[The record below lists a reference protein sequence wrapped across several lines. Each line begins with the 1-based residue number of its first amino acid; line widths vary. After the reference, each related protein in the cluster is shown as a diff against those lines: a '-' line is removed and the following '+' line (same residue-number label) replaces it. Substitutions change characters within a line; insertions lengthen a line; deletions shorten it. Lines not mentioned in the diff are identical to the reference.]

1 MNQKP
6 LIYPKRQYQTKPIVH
21 SVKNILP
28 KEKRRLKIKFQ
39 DTYSVS
45 HGSLRHWQNSHSDS
59 VTNKRNLFREKE
71 IEPLKESFLEKIN
84 TMAIHSDYL
93 TLLQKTVYKTYK
105 TIKDGIQN
113 SNFYQKILSNPKIIA
128 LGSISVNIY
137 DRAKQLG
144 LIAFLVKRFGKSEA
158 DQHIRTTGSGIK
170 TLWVME
176 RAEFDHLTLNIV
188 LVDDRTR
195 LPIDRPIIVTGNF
208 CSPKIQPD
216 ITNGFQ
222 YTGDQSKFDWL
233 YKAIHPKLK
242 SRNFSG
248 TQHEIWGCKLP
259 KTLVLD
265 NTSEF
270 IEGGLLQTL
279 EKLKKMEIK
288 GIFSPEGGI

>member
-28 KEKRRLKIKFQ
+28 KEKRRLKNKFQ
-39 DTYSVS
+39 DTYRVS
-45 HGSLRHWQNSHSDS
+45 HGSLRHWQNSDSDS
-59 VTNKRNLFREKE
+59 FANKRNLFSKKE
-71 IEPLKESFLEKIN
+71 IEPLKGSFLEKIN

-93 TLLQKTVYKTYK
+93 TLLQKTVYKTKK

-144 LIAFLVKRFGKSEA
+144 LIA
-158 DQHIRTTGSGIK
+158 
-170 TLWVME
+170 
-176 RAEFDHLTLNIV
+176 AEIDHSTLNIV

-195 LPIDRPIIVTGNF
+195 FPIDRPIIVTGNF
-208 CSPKIQPD
+208 CKPKIQPD

-233 YKAIHPKLK
+233 YKAIHPISK

-248 TQHEIWGCKLP
+248 TLHEIWGCKLP

-279 EKLKKMEIK
+279 EIK